1 MHISFLDLNLNL
13 PPSLCFAIN
22 LASYQFFQSRAGVQS
37 CMGRK
42 SCRRGN
48 VTQVFSHVTTPVCLW
63 TRPSILPRTALQC
76 LHLLLHPVISSSA
89 SPPPPQ
95 PQPHPVASFCLFE
108 LSKLMNSDTPSSF
121 VSPSSSLFHHHHHH
135 RHLTSVQT
143 LKPGIPWVTAFNA
156 LCSACFHPSMAAS
169 CNPLF

>member
-1 MHISFLDLNLNL
+1 MRISFLDFNVSL

-22 LASYQFFQSRAGVQS
+22 LASYQFSQSRAGVQS

-76 LHLLLHPVISSSA
+76 LHLLLHPVILSAFSSSTYNV
-89 SPPPPQ
+89 STYKVSTMSQIVPGNVTFPLPPR
-95 PQPHPVASFCLFE
+95 HV
-108 LSKLMNSDTPSSF
+108 TSS
-121 VSPSSSLFHHHHHH
+121 
-135 RHLTSVQT
+135 TAGQT
-143 LKPGIPWVTAFNA
+143 LKR
-156 LCSACFHPSMAAS
+156 
-169 CNPLF
+169 